1 MQLCKLAARVIARHR
16 GLLALYV
23 LMPAAFGGLMAS
35 YAGTDDAAYRQT
47 RPTVAVIDRDGST
60 ISEAIAAFV
69 SEAGTPVE
77 RADTTYALQDA
88 AAKDLATYVLV
99 IPEGYGEE
107 LADAARSDVEPPALE
122 CSVSFQNAQGSL
134 MDERVR
140 VFAQQ
145 LYALLQVGDTTAEQ
159 AVAWAED
166 AQAARAEVALT
177 PQQATGLPLAHL
189 IFMQFSTYALFG
201 GTAILIASGGCARWP
216 GTGPCT
222 RGSARRACRTRRARR
237 SWRLPALAWGL
248 RCGRRWPRWVLSG
261 ARRRWL
267 GSTWRSWRSRR

>member
-1 MQLCKLAARVIARHR
+1 
-16 GLLALYV
+16 
-23 LMPAAFGGLMAS
+23 MPGRRLSIFRLK
-35 YAGTDDAAYRQT
+35 
-47 RPTVAVIDRDGST
+47 
-60 ISEAIAAFV
+60 
-69 SEAGTPVE
+69 

-99 IPEGYGEE
+99 IPEGYEEE

-177 PQQATGLPLAHL
+177 PQQATGLPLAYL

-201 GTAILIASGGCARWP
+201 GTAILIASGAALVGP
-216 GTGPCT
+216 GPV
-222 RGSARRACRTRRARR
+222 RARAAQR
-237 SWRLPALAWGL
+237 G
-248 RCGRRWPRWVLSG
+248 GRVGRG
-261 ARRRWL
+261 ARGAAGACLRWRGGCGVGGDGRAGCYL
-267 GSTWRSWRSRR
+267 VRAGAGWG